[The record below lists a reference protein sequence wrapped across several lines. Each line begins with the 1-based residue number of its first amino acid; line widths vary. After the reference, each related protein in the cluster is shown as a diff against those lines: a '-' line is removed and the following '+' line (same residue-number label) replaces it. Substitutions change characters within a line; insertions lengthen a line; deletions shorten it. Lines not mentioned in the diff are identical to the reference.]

1 MRKLKKSECAILSLV
16 LKKKWYNLIDS
27 GEKKEEYRAY
37 KPYWEVR
44 IGNWLKEVQLKNLV
58 PVVAF
63 SLGYRPATMFFKVPE
78 YPVMQSYVVYH
89 HEWGE
94 TAVPHYVIELGERV
108 ELVVDDNRSC
118 GK

>member
-1 MRKLKKSECAILSLV
+1 MRKLKKSECAILPLV

-27 GEKKEEYRAY
+27 GEKKEEYRAA

-44 IGNWLKEVQLKNLV
+44 IGNWLKEAQSKNLA

-63 SLGYRPATMFFKVPE
+63 SLGYRPATMFFRVPA
-78 YPVMQSYVVYH
+78 YPVMYSAGARH
-89 HEWGE
+89 PGWGE

-108 ELVVDDNRSC
+108 EIVEDPLA
-118 GK
+118 K